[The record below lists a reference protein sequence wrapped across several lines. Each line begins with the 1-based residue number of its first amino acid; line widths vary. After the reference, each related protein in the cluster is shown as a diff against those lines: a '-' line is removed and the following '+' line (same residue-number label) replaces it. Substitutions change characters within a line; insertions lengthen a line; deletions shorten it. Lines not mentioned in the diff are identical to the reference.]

1 MPYSLIQDAAKKSNK
16 IVFDDDDDGDVDR
29 KSSRPN
35 QTALNSS
42 QSKQS
47 ESKTPGKKP
56 KLFDENDS
64 DAEQDFQGNFEIKK
78 QFEGERGEKLRRLQ
92 DRFQGDNRF
101 KMDSRFMDDDG
112 SDGEA
117 ANGQTN
123 QRHAEKQSNE
133 ESTEN
138 IETNESD
145 ERQWQMNILESVI
158 GKRIQGTFKS
168 KETQK
173 K

>member
-1 MPYSLIQDAAKKSNK
+1 MAKKSNK
-16 IVFDDDDDGDVDR
+16 IVFDDDDEDDDNDIGR
-29 KSSRPN
+29 KSNRAAKNP
-35 QTALNSS
+35 
-42 QSKQS
+42 S
-47 ESKTPGKKP
+47 ESNQKELNPPTKKP

-64 DAEQDFQGNFEIKK
+64 DGEQDFEGNFEIKK
-78 QFEGERGEKLRRLQ
+78 QFEGIRGEKLRRLQ

-101 KMDSRFMDDDG
+101 KLDSRFLEDND
-112 SDGEA
+112 SDGGE
-117 ANGQTN
+117 NDHIT
-123 QRHAEKQSNE
+123 QRHSEKKSNE
-133 ESTEN
+133 ETTEN

-158 GKRIQGTFKS
+158 GKRIQSTSKS

>member
-1 MPYSLIQDAAKKSNK
+1 M
-16 IVFDDDDDGDVDR
+16 
-29 KSSRPN
+29 
-35 QTALNSS
+35 
-42 QSKQS
+42 
-47 ESKTPGKKP
+47 
-56 KLFDENDS
+56 
-64 DAEQDFQGNFEIKK
+64 
-78 QFEGERGEKLRRLQ
+78 RRLQ

-101 KMDSRFMDDDG
+101 KMDSRFLDNDE
-112 SDGEA
+112 SDGDGES
-117 ANGQTN
+117 GQVN
-123 QRHAEKQSNE
+123 LGHAEKKSIE

-145 ERQWQMNILESVI
+145 ERQWQMNILESVM